1 MSELKNG
8 DIVIS
13 KEMFGNMPLIYVG
26 AADTLNYLNDCVVII
41 SGNAVPMQIKNL
53 VKVSE

>member
-1 MSELKNG
+1 MGELKNG
-8 DIVIS
+8 DIVMS

-26 AADTLNYLNDCVVII
+26 PADGLNYLNDCVVILN
-41 SGNAVPMQIKNL
+41 GNAIPVKLKDL